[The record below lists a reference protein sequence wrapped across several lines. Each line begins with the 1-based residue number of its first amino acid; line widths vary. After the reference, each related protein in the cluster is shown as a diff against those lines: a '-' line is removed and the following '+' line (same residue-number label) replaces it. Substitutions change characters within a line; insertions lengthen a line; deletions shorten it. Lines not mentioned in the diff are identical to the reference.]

1 MASDKSSDDN
11 SASSNVSAS
20 SKSKEAIV
28 EKAGSNRP
36 SGSEQAISPFAK
48 VFLEGL
54 KEAGVSI
61 VAALPESLLASIYL
75 ACSRDNEIRYIPV
88 SNEAE
93 LPGIVTGAYL
103 SGKKAVMIMENSG
116 LRQALEP
123 IVRSTYCHSLPMV
136 MIMCYRGDLGEQ
148 NWWGHNHAQTMEPIL
163 DAVRIPWRAVR
174 KIEDIKSSIK
184 KAIDHSNSSQW
195 PVALVMSGECVEITG
210 YGKN

>member
-1 MASDKSSDDN
+1 MTNHKSNDAN
-11 SASSNVSAS
+11 SASAKPLAS
-20 SKSKEAIV
+20 SPPKEAVI
-28 EKAGSNRP
+28 EKAGGNRP
-36 SGSEQAISPFAK
+36 TGSAQAISPFAT

-163 DAVRIPWRAVR
+163 DAVRIPWRVVR
-174 KIEDIKSSIK
+174 KIEDIKSSIQ

-195 PVALVMSGECVEITG
+195 PVALVMSGECVEISG

>member
-1 MASDKSSDDN
+1 M
-11 SASSNVSAS
+11 
-20 SKSKEAIV
+20 
-28 EKAGSNRP
+28 
-36 SGSEQAISPFAK
+36 
-48 VFLEGL
+48 
-54 KEAGVSI
+54 
-61 VAALPESLLASIYL
+61 
-75 ACSRDNEIRYIPV
+75 
-88 SNEAE
+88 
-93 LPGIVTGAYL
+93 TGAYL

>member
-11 SASSNVSAS
+11 SASSNVRAS
-20 SKSKEAIV
+20 STSKEAIV

-36 SGSEQAISPFAK
+36 SGLEQAISPFAK

>member
-1 MASDKSSDDN
+1 M
-11 SASSNVSAS
+11 
-20 SKSKEAIV
+20 

-36 SGSEQAISPFAK
+36 TGAPQLVSPFAS
-48 VFLEGL
+48 VFVEGL
-54 KEAGVSI
+54 KEAGVSV

-75 ACSRDNEIRYIPV
+75 ACEKDNAIRYIPV

-93 LPGIVTGAYL
+93 LPGIVAGVYL

-123 IVRSTYCHSLPMV
+123 ICRFAYCHAMPMV

-174 KIEDIKSSIK
+174 KIEDIKPTIK
-184 KAIDHSNSSQW
+184 KAIKHADSSQW
-195 PVALVMSGECVEITG
+195 PVALVMSGECVEIPD
-210 YGKN
+210 YGKD

>member
-1 MASDKSSDDN
+1 MASDKSTDDN
-11 SASSNVSAS
+11 SASSKAAGLSA
-20 SKSKEAIV
+20 SKEAIV

-36 SGSEQAISPFAK
+36 SGSEQAISPFAT

-174 KIEDIKSSIK
+174 KIDDIKSSIK

>member
-1 MASDKSSDDN
+1 MSHDTPSGKESPKADATAGSASD
-11 SASSNVSAS
+11 
-20 SKSKEAIV
+20 ETPT

-36 SGSEQAISPFAK
+36 TGADQMISPFAFTF
-48 VFLEGL
+48 VEGL

-61 VAALPESLLASIYL
+61 VAALPESLLASVYL

-88 SNEAE
+88 TNEAE

-123 IVRSTYCHSLPMV
+123 IVRSAYCHHLPMV
-136 MIMCYRGDLGEQ
+136 LVMSYRGDLGEQ
-148 NWWGHNHAQTMEPIL
+148 NWWGHNHSQAMEPIL
-163 DAVRIPWRAVR
+163 DAVRIPWRSVR

-184 KAIDHSNSSQW
+184 KAIDHANSSQW
-195 PVALVMSGECVEITG
+195 PVALVMSGECVEIPN

>member
-1 MASDKSSDDN
+1 MAIDKSSDDN

-20 SKSKEAIV
+20 STSKEAIV

>member
-11 SASSNVSAS
+11 SASSNVGAS
-20 SKSKEAIV
+20 STSKEAIV

-36 SGSEQAISPFAK
+36 SGLEQAISPFAK

>member
-1 MASDKSSDDN
+1 M
-11 SASSNVSAS
+11 
-20 SKSKEAIV
+20 

-36 SGSEQAISPFAK
+36 TGAPQSISPFAS
-48 VFLEGL
+48 VFVEGL
-54 KEAGVSI
+54 KEAGVSV

-75 ACSRDNEIRYIPV
+75 ACEKDNAIRYIPV

-93 LPGIVTGAYL
+93 LPGIVAGVYL

-123 IVRSTYCHSLPMV
+123 ICRFAYCHAMPMV

-184 KAIDHSNSSQW
+184 KAIKHADSSQW
-195 PVALVMSGECVEITG
+195 PVALVMSGECVEIPD
-210 YGKN
+210 YGKD

>member
-1 MASDKSSDDN
+1 MTNEEPDGGN
-11 SASSNVSAS
+11 SAAPQD
-20 SKSKEAIV
+20 
-28 EKAGSNRP
+28 KAGSNRP
-36 SGSEQAISPFAK
+36 TGAEQAISPFAS
-48 VFLEGL
+48 VFVEGL

-88 SNEAE
+88 TNEAE

-116 LRQALEP
+116 LRQGLEA
-123 IVRSTYCHSLPMV
+123 ISRSAYCHSLPMV
-136 MIMCYRGDLGEQ
+136 MIMSYRGDLGEE
-148 NWWGHNHAQTMEPIL
+148 NWWGHNHSQTMEPIL

-174 KIEDIKSSIK
+174 KVEDIKSSIK
-184 KAIDHSNSSQW
+184 KAIDHANASQW
-195 PVALVMSGECVEITG
+195 PVALVMSGDCVEIAG

>member
-11 SASSNVSAS
+11 SASSNVRAS
-20 SKSKEAIV
+20 STSKEAIV

>member
-11 SASSNVSAS
+11 SVSSNDSAS
-20 SKSKEAIV
+20 STSKEAIV

>member
-11 SASSNVSAS
+11 SASSNVGAS
-20 SKSKEAIV
+20 STSKEAIV